1 MDSADLFVM
10 KMIWIYKGSDNVLEK
25 LTDEQKDKLANLCEQ
40 INYIFTE
47 EENGF
52 TEDNIDEYYDSPL
65 YIGIYNA
72 MYDLEKWN

>member
-1 MDSADLFVM
+1 MLDKLTNEQKEKLADLC
-10 KMIWIYKGSDNVLEK
+10 EK
-25 LTDEQKDKLANLCEQ
+25 

-65 YIGIYNA
+65 YIGIYNV
-72 MYDLEKWN
+72 MYDLKKWC

>member
-1 MDSADLFVM
+1 MLD
-10 KMIWIYKGSDNVLEK
+10 K
-25 LTDEQKDKLANLCEQ
+25 LTDEQKEKLANLCEQ

-65 YIGIYNA
+65 YNGILDT
-72 MYDLEKWN
+72 MYKLKKWC

>member
-1 MDSADLFVM
+1 M
-10 KMIWIYKGSDNVLEK
+10 KVSDNMLEK
-25 LTDEQKDKLANLCEQ
+25 LTNEQKEKLANLCEQ

-65 YIGIYNA
+65 YIGIYNV